1 LTACGAI
8 TNIIASCGD
17 QNKKI
22 LGRAIF
28 TSLGDPMISK
38 FSRASAVGA
47 AAALFA
53 LGAQA
58 ASTIKVAYI
67 DPLSGPFA
75 NTGAQ
80 GLAEFQFYAD
90 WLNTHGGVLGK
101 KLEIVP
107 FDNKVSPQESLNQLK
122 RVEDE
127 GIRYISQGNSS
138 AVALALSDAVTK
150 YNERNPGKEIVYL
163 NYAAVDPALTNEK
176 CSFWHF
182 RFDASADMKMEALTA
197 LMEKDKNLHKVY
209 LIDQDYSFGH
219 AVADAAVRMLKRK
232 RPDIEIVG
240 NEFHPIGKVKDFAP
254 YVAKIK
260 ASGAQAV
267 ITGNWGND
275 MSLLVKAGKE
285 AGLDVDWYTFYAGG
299 LGTPTAMGEAA
310 AGHVKIVAEYH
321 SNVANNKAAAWDA
334 AYRKQA
340 PKGNPDFYY
349 LRGKIMFDMLVAAMK
364 QAKSDEPKKVAYAL
378 EGMKMQ
384 GDMGQLEMRK
394 LDHQLIQPL
403 FVFTLQKSAA
413 RGGPKEAKIDM
424 EHSGLAPVTD
434 LRVEPYAT
442 ATPTSCQMQR
452 P

>member
-1 LTACGAI
+1 M
-8 TNIIASCGD
+8 
-17 QNKKI
+17 K
-22 LGRAIF
+22 GRF
-28 TSLGDPMISK
+28 L
-38 FSRASAVGA
+38 RASVVGA

-58 ASTIKVAYI
+58 AGTIKVAYV
-67 DPLSGPFA
+67 DPLSCAFA

-80 GLAEFQFYAD
+80 GLAEFQFYASV
-90 WLNTHGGVLGK
+90 LNAHGGVLGK
-101 KLEIVP
+101 KLEIVA
-107 FDNKVSPQESLNQLK
+107 FDNKVSPKESLNQLQ
-122 RVEDE
+122 RIEDE
-127 GIRYISQGNSS
+127 GIRYMTQGNSS
-138 AVALALSDAVTK
+138 AVALALSGAVTK

-182 RFDASADMKMEALTA
+182 RFDANADQKMEALTA
-197 LMEKDKNLHKVY
+197 VMAKDKNIHKVY

-219 AVADAAVRMLKRK
+219 AVADAAVAMLKRK
-232 RPDIEIVG
+232 RPDIQIVG
-240 NEFHPIGKVKDFAP
+240 NEFHPIGRVKDFAP

-275 MSLLVKAGKE
+275 MSLLVKAGRE
-285 AGLDVDWYTFYAGG
+285 GGLNVDWYTFYAGG

-321 SNVANNKAAAWDA
+321 SNVEHNKAAAWDA

-340 PKGNPDFYY
+340 PKANPDFYY

-364 QAKSDEPKKVAYAL
+364 KAGTDDPVKVAYAL
-378 EGMKMQ
+378 EGMKMK
-384 GDMGQLEMRK
+384 GDMGPLEMRK
-394 LDHQLIQPL
+394 TDHQLIQPL
-403 FVFTLQKSAA
+403 YVFTLEKSAA
-413 RGGPKEAKIDM
+413 LGGPKAAKIEM

-434 LRVEPYAT
+434 ARIEAQDT
-442 ATPTSCQMQR
+442 ATPTTCKMQR